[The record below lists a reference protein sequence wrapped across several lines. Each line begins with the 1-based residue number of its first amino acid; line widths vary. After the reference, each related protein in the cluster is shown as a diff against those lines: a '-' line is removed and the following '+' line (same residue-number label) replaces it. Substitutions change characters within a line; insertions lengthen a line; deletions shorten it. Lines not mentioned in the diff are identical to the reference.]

1 MSTSKSRV
9 DICTG
14 SISTPGNIIFKLM
27 YIIIIIIMIIIITFN
42 RKERRRGAISNN
54 EEPEMDHITKR

>member
-14 SISTPGNIIFKLM
+14 SISTPGNIILKLM
-27 YIIIIIIMIIIITFN
+27 YIIIIMIIIITTFN

-54 EEPEMDHITKR
+54 EEPEMDHITKH

>member
-14 SISTPGNIIFKLM
+14 SISTPGNIILKLM
-27 YIIIIIIMIIIITFN
+27 YIIIIMIIIIKFN

-54 EEPEMDHITKR
+54 EEPEMDHITKH